1 VTQEH
6 KILQTIPQSLIQA
19 LIDGQKQGLYVYPDG
34 RDIKIDISS
43 AIAIMSA
50 SRIQCS
56 REQYEMYCD
65 MGTSFQLCKICSEN
79 NKDRKLEPC
88 GHLICS
94 TCLENWQELQST
106 PSCPFC
112 RCEIKTFEP
121 VIISPFEGG
130 QTRTR
135 RRSQSEVSEDSA
147 SGAAAKSD
155 ASKRKSTS
163 KISPKEVLYIYNC
176 DTNLSVV
183 NSHK

>member
-1 VTQEH
+1 MTHDH

-65 MGTSFQLCKICSEN
+65 VGSSFQICKICSEN

-94 TCLENWQELQST
+94 SCLENWQELHAQ

-121 VIISPFEGG
+121 VIVSPFESSSGG
-130 QTRTR
+130 GASSTARTP
-135 RRSQSEVSEDSA
+135 RRSQSTISDDSNSIG
-147 SGAAAKSD
+147 SGSGKVESLM
-155 ASKRKSTS
+155 KRKSLS
-163 KISPKEVLYIYNC
+163 KLTKEVR
-176 DTNLSVV
+176 
-183 NSHK
+183 K